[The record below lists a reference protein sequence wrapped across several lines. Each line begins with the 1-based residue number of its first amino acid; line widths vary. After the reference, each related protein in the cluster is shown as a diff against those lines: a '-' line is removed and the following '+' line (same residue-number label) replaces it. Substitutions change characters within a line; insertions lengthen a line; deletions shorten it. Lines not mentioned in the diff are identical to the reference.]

1 VNGSGI
7 LWRRHLAGGFVVCG
21 TKEKTAGATGSR
33 AHRASGSIYRGA
45 ESCVCEGGVLD
56 IMESFGDPMEPALV
70 DLNNVRV
77 IRGDNVALDDFSLRI
92 NSGEHVAILGP
103 NGCGKSTLIKTIT
116 RECYPVLR
124 EGSSMTIL
132 GQLRW
137 NVFELRSVLGIVS
150 NDLMQ
155 DVTGETSGREVVL
168 SGFFSST
175 RIFDH
180 LTVEPSQ
187 FKRADAVLERIGVPH
202 LADRPV
208 QEMSSGEAKR
218 ILIARA
224 LVHDPRTL
232 LFDEP
237 SNSLDVFAQHGLRET
252 MRELAQSGIGIVLV
266 THHLSDVIP
275 EIDRVV
281 LMRNGK
287 IQADGQKKDL
297 LNPEEISRLF
307 GLRIEITQR
316 DGYYHLW

>member
-1 VNGSGI
+1 MG
-7 LWRRHLAGGFVVCG
+7 
-21 TKEKTAGATGSR
+21 
-33 AHRASGSIYRGA
+33 
-45 ESCVCEGGVLD
+45 
-56 IMESFGDPMEPALV
+56 PALV
-70 DLNNVRV
+70 DLKNVQV
-77 IRGDNVALDDFSLRI
+77 IRGDNIALDDFTLRI
-92 NSGEHVAILGP
+92 AAGEHVAILGP

-116 RECYPVLR
+116 RDCYPVLR
-124 EGSSMTIL
+124 EGSSIKIL
-132 GQLRW
+132 GEERW
-137 NVFELRSVLGIVS
+137 NIFELRSILGIVS
-150 NDLMQ
+150 NDLML
-155 DVTGETSGREVVL
+155 DCTSETSGREIVL

-180 LTVEPSQ
+180 QTVEPEHR
-187 FKRADAVLERIGVPH
+187 KRADAVLERLGIPH
-202 LADRPV
+202 LAERPV
-208 QEMSSGEAKR
+208 AEMSSGEAKR

-224 LVHDPRTL
+224 LVHDPQTL

-287 IQADGQKKDL
+287 IQADGRKNDL

-307 GLRIEITQR
+307 DIPVDITRR

>member
-1 VNGSGI
+1 
-7 LWRRHLAGGFVVCG
+7 
-21 TKEKTAGATGSR
+21 
-33 AHRASGSIYRGA
+33 
-45 ESCVCEGGVLD
+45 
-56 IMESFGDPMEPALV
+56 MESFGDSMGPALV
-70 DLNNVRV
+70 DLKNVRV

-92 NSGEHVAILGP
+92 SAGEHVAILGP

-116 RECYPVLR
+116 RECYPVIR

-132 GQLRW
+132 GQSRW
-137 NVFELRSVLGIVS
+137 NIFELRSVLGIVS

-168 SGFFSST
+168 SGFFSSA

-180 LTVEPSQ
+180 QTVEPSQ
-187 FKRADAVLERIGVPH
+187 RERADAVLERIGVPH

-208 QEMSSGEAKR
+208 EEMSSGEAKR

-224 LVHDPRTL
+224 LVHDPQTL

-266 THHLSDVIP
+266 THHLADIIP
-275 EIDRVV
+275 EIERVI
-281 LMRNGK
+281 LMRDGR
-287 IQADGQKKDL
+287 IVADGRKS
-297 LNPEEISRLF
+297 EILTADRLSALF
-307 GLRIEITQR
+307 QLSVSLAERN
-316 DGYYHLW
+316 GYYNLW

>member
-1 VNGSGI
+1 M
-7 LWRRHLAGGFVVCG
+7 H
-21 TKEKTAGATGSR
+21 TAGKMPARLDGET
-33 AHRASGSIYRGA
+33 
-45 ESCVCEGGVLD
+45 CVIEQ
-56 IMESFGDPMEPALV
+56 SFGEAMEPALV
-70 DLNNVRV
+70 DLKNVRV
-77 IRGDNVALDDFSLRI
+77 IRGDNVALDDFSLRV
-92 NSGEHVAILGP
+92 NAGEHVAILGP
-103 NGCGKSTLIKTIT
+103 NGCGKSSLIKTIT
-116 RECYPVLR
+116 RECYPVVR

-132 GQLRW
+132 GQSRW
-137 NVFELRSVLGIVS
+137 NIFELRSVLGIVS
-150 NDLMQ
+150 NDLMT
-155 DVTGETSGREVVL
+155 DVTGETCGREVVL

-180 LTVEPSQ
+180 QTVEDSQ
-187 FKRADAVLERIGVPH
+187 RERADAVLERIGVAH

-208 QEMSSGEAKR
+208 AEMSSGEAKR
-218 ILIARA
+218 VLIARA
-224 LVHDPRTL
+224 LVHDPQTL

-287 IQADGQKKDL
+287 IQADGLKKDL
-297 LNPEEISRLF
+297 LNPEEISQLF
-307 GLRIEITQR
+307 RIPVDITRR

>member
-1 VNGSGI
+1 MM
-7 LWRRHLAGGFVVCG
+7 
-21 TKEKTAGATGSR
+21 
-33 AHRASGSIYRGA
+33 
-45 ESCVCEGGVLD
+45 EG
-56 IMESFGDPMEPALV
+56 FGDLMEPALV
-70 DLNNVRV
+70 DLKNVRV

-103 NGCGKSTLIKTIT
+103 NGCGKSSLIKTIT
-116 RECYPVLR
+116 RECYPVIR

-132 GQLRW
+132 GQSRW
-137 NVFELRSVLGIVS
+137 NIFELRSVLGIVS
-150 NDLMQ
+150 NDLMT
-155 DVTGETSGREVVL
+155 DVTGETNGREVVL

-180 LTVEPSQ
+180 QTVEDSQ
-187 FKRADAVLERIGVPH
+187 RERADAVLKRIGVPH
-202 LADRPV
+202 LAERPV
-208 QEMSSGEAKR
+208 AEMSSGEAKR

-224 LVHDPRTL
+224 LVHDPSTL

-237 SNSLDVFAQHGLRET
+237 SNSLDVYAQHGLRET

-287 IQADGQKKDL
+287 IQGDGRKEDL
-297 LNPEEISRLF
+297 LNPQAISSLF
-307 GLRIEITQR
+307 GIPVEITRR